1 MLLVSLD
8 EAVPGRAD
16 FLKID
21 VEGAEEA
28 VWRGMQRLIVRSP
41 GIGIA
46 MEFNPLRCRD
56 SRGVLAE
63 MADRFPLREVTFA
76 GAAVPCGAED
86 VLGRREETI
95 LYLSDADPA

>member
-1 MLLVSLD
+1 LVSLD

-28 VWRGMQRLIVRSP
+28 VWRGMQRLIARSP

-56 SRGVLAE
+56 PRGVLAE
-63 MADRFPLREVTFA
+63 MAARFPLREITFA
-76 GAAVPCGAED
+76 GIAVPCAAEE
-86 VLGRREETI
+86 VLARREDTI
-95 LYLSDADPA
+95 LYLSETEPA